1 MAELDQ
7 QSLIETRLI
16 EAKAYADGMQAD
28 AAIAREQARTS
39 ASMIKR
45 AQWMSFILLLTLI
58 GGAIYSVSKG
68 QQYAAIVLALTGIG
82 GAVAVLFGVSR
93 RARRQDTEQSE
104 GDADEP
110 PPES

>member
-45 AQWMSFILLLTLI
+45 ATPTNLRL
-58 GGAIYSVSKG
+58 
-68 QQYAAIVLALTGIG
+68 
-82 GAVAVLFGVSR
+82 R
-93 RARRQDTEQSE
+93 
-104 GDADEP
+104 ADEQP
-110 PPES
+110 DR